1 MLQFQKTIFLL
12 LLTSI
17 PSLSVAQKSGYLKTK
32 DMLYYGAL
40 HGLDKPDPTQVVF
53 EFNNGNKRTFK
64 PGDAVEFG
72 IQEGEKKWVA
82 KTFDG
87 NIRFYQELVKGK
99 ASLLYL
105 KTGKNSNYFL
115 EANGNLIRLEKN
127 GADSASY
134 RQVLKNALQDCYL
147 TEKTIR
153 LAKYKTANLKYFVS
167 QYNECL
173 HKPFP
178 KFRAGPTVG
187 IKLLNNEI
195 KSKYFPSVPE
205 TDEAVSIGALME
217 LPISYKPQ
225 ILLVLHPTVAKF
237 NFSVREDTYNPQTDV
252 VSINNHHLDH
262 IDLDLPLMLKYRF
275 PFYYASPYI
284 QAGLAAQVGLSTKSY
299 TLTDRI
305 EQVDGQYEV
314 TEKDL
319 YIDSGA
325 LARSFFGAVMGA
337 GVEIPITPYIT
348 GILGANYAVFN
359 ADVETGYNKKRSQ
372 EFFIAVTF

>member
-1 MLQFQKTIFLL
+1 MLRIRNAIFLF
-12 LLTSI
+12 LTSI
-17 PSLSVAQKSGYLKTK
+17 PALSVAQKSGYLKTK

-40 HGLDKPDPTQVVF
+40 HGLEKPDPTQVVF
-53 EFNNGNKRTFK
+53 EFNNGNKRTFQ
-64 PGDAVEFG
+64 PGDALEFG
-72 IQEGEKKWVA
+72 IQEGEKRWVA

-87 NIRFYQELVKGK
+87 QIRFYQELVKGK

-105 KTGKNSNYFL
+105 KTGKSSNYFL
-115 EANGNLIRLEKN
+115 EMDGNLIPLEKN

-134 RQVLKNALQDCYL
+134 RQVLKKELQDCYL

-205 TDEAVSIGALME
+205 ADEAISIGALME
-217 LPISYKPQ
+217 LPISYRPQ
-225 ILLVLHPTVAKF
+225 ILLVVHPTVAKF
-237 NFSVREDTYNPQTDV
+237 NFSVRDETYNPQTNV

-262 IDLDLPLMLKYRF
+262 IDLDLPMMLKFRL

-305 EQVDGQYEV
+305 EQVDGRYEV

-319 YIDSGA
+319 YVDSGA
-325 LARSFFGAVMGA
+325 LASSFFGAVMGT

-348 GILGANYAVFN
+348 GILGASYAIFN
-359 ADVETGYNKKRSQ
+359 ADIETGYNKKRSP